1 MKVLKEA
8 DEININQNTNQRP
21 KQNVD
26 FNQRFKSTTNPD
38 EIIKIFKDFLRSA
51 NFKNYDEEKWNDFV
65 DNNFDTLT
73 IECQYYGLS
82 MENPFFQFLK
92 TYATKNENI
101 DPFVDDS
108 KYKLLHNLVSDRY
121 IESKQLSFKCPED
134 EQIRILLN
142 PNLWKLPNGDI
153 NYLIKLYVWFIDTD
167 LNRYIINSW
176 VKAGF
181 KGKFKTFNDQTAKI
195 ALIKCCMFTN
205 YIDELDKEKKA
216 KNDDPKIPLKEF
228 NDKLTKITGD
238 NMLVSGEFMPINMI
252 YHQVYLLKEGA
263 QESNRGVD
271 GQYQQTD
278 VDNNVNSST
287 KKWDNFTRV
296 QKFDLNNIK
305 SNVLSDIKKNINSK
319 LGTKYSDE
327 DVLDILRYY
336 LNKE

>member
-8 DEININQNTNQRP
+8 DDININQNTNQPP
-21 KQNVD
+21 KQNID

-51 NFKNYDEEKWNDFV
+51 NFKNYNEEKWNDFV

-92 TYATKNENI
+92 TYATKNESINV
-101 DPFVDDS
+101 FVYGS
-108 KYKLLHNLVSDRY
+108 RYKLLHNLVSDRY

-142 PNLWKLPNGDI
+142 PNLWRLSNGDI

-167 LNRYIINSW
+167 LNRYVINSW

-181 KGKFKTFNDQTAKI
+181 KDKFKTFKDKV

-216 KNDDPKIPLKEF
+216 KNNDPKIPLKEF

-238 NMLVSGEFMPINMI
+238 NMLVSGKFMPINMI

-278 VDNNVNSST
+278 VDNNVNSRT
-287 KKWDNFTRV
+287 KKSDNFTRV
-296 QKFDLNNIK
+296 EKIDLNKVK

-319 LGTKYSDE
+319 LSTKYSDE

-336 LNKE
+336 LNED